1 MIILRNGKTSVKA
14 SCATEVL
21 KHVSNGEELN
31 QKISDLSSVDAILLE
46 NIFHLLPIES
56 QIKLIETALTKTGK
70 LYIHSLFAT
79 PFTYVHYESI
89 RYLQHTEHCVIAGL
103 KLSHENDSTFDTTS
117 FVWEFESICQ
127 YIRSH
132 LNYEIEVFDD
142 FEVHPNGCERLIL
155 IKK

>member
-1 MIILRNGKTSVKA
+1 MIILRNGKTNVKA
-14 SCATEVL
+14 SCATEFL
-21 KHVSNGEELN
+21 KNVSSGEELN
-31 QKISDLSSVDAILLE
+31 QKLRDISSVDAILLE
-46 NIFHLLPIES
+46 NIFHLLSMES
-56 QIKLIETALTKTGK
+56 QIKTIETALTKTSK

-79 PFTYVHYESI
+79 PFTYVYYESM
-89 RYLQHTEHCVIAGL
+89 RYLQNTEHCVIAGL
-103 KLSHENDSTFDTTS
+103 KLSSKNVNNFDTTS

-142 FEVHPNGCERLIL
+142 FEVHTNGCERLIL